1 MNIQVNSPAEG
12 PITIGFKV
20 WFEDA
25 TFELIG
31 VPDGI
36 GMDNVNQK
44 IEKVIMNYNK
54 TFEKRDID
62 PDIKTEEMK
71 NILKY
76 IHDLVKFEVESKL
89 IANKFPI

>member
-1 MNIQVNSPAEG
+1 MNIKINAPIEG
-12 PITIGFKV
+12 EVTIGFKV

-36 GMDNVNQK
+36 CIDDVNQK
-44 IEKVIMNYNK
+44 IKKAIMNYNK
-54 TFEKRDID
+54 TFDKMDID

-89 IANKFPI
+89 MYNKFPM

>member
-1 MNIQVNSPAEG
+1 MNIRINAPREG
-12 PITIGFKV
+12 EITIGFKV

-25 TFELIG
+25 TFELMG

-36 GMDNVNQK
+36 GMDDVNRK

-54 TFEKRDID
+54 TFDKKDID

-71 NILKY
+71 NVLKY

-89 IANKFPI
+89 INNKFPI